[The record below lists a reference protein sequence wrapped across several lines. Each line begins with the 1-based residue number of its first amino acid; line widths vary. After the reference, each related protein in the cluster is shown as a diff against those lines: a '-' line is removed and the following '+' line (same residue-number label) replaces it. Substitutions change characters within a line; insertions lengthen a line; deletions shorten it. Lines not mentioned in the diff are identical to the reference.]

1 MRKAK
6 KTALDA
12 LDKAA
17 RTHNCWAILD
27 EAVTCGDED
36 QFTKEYI
43 EGEREM
49 LADAIADE
57 LRALA
62 RLGELYNI
70 GVGSSVVV
78 LRKREDMR

>member
-6 KTALDA
+6 KAALDA

-36 QFTKEYI
+36 QFTQEYI

-70 GVGSSVVV
+70 GVGSSVVF
-78 LRKREDMR
+78 LRKREDM

>member
-6 KTALDA
+6 KAALDA

-27 EAVTCGDED
+27 DAVTCGDD
-36 QFTKEYI
+36 DRFTQEYI

-70 GVGSSVVV
+70 GVGSSVVF
-78 LRKREDMR
+78 LRKREDM

>member
-6 KTALDA
+6 KAALDA

-27 EAVTCGDED
+27 DAVTCGEDD
-36 QFTKEYI
+36 QFTREYI
-43 EGEREM
+43 EGERHM

-57 LRALA
+57 LRALT
-62 RLGELYNI
+62 RLGELYDI
-70 GVGSSVVV
+70 DVTGTVMVV
-78 LRKREDMR
+78 KKMEDMR

>member
-6 KTALDA
+6 KAALDA

-17 RTHNCWAILD
+17 CTHNCWSILD
-27 EAVTCGDED
+27 EAVTCGED
-36 QFTKEYI
+36 DRFTKEYI